1 MNSIETPA
9 MNEASIAEY
18 LLQHPEF
25 FERHAEMLTAVHLS
39 SGHGQRAV
47 SLQERQ
53 AEMLRDKIKG
63 LEGRIME
70 MVRNSSENSAIAHKI
85 HRWSCNLAAVQDVRA
100 TAPRHCRRHS
110 KRIRCARKSASACG
124 MWLGLMLGQL
134 FTMGVSEDAKSF
146 ATSLTM
152 PFCGPNLGF
161 EPTAW
166 LPNPS
171 EVQSMA
177 LLTLREGPN
186 DSQSPAFGL
195 LVLGSPDPLRFDATM
210 GTEFSRALP
219 SRPAPRWGVCARCLR
234 AIDGRLGASMGMPD
248 AVALAPQLQ
257 AYLQHVASERRL
269 APRTVAIYTEGL
281 QQLQAMAA
289 QAGHEVLALQP
300 PQIRRFVAAL
310 HAKGRHGRSIAL
322 WLSCWRG
329 FFNGRRGRA
338 G

>member
-85 HRWSCNLAAVQDVRA
+85 HRWSCNLAAVQDVRQL
-100 TAPRHCRRHS
+100 PRAIAEGIQ
-110 KRIRCARKSASACG
+110 KEFDVPQVGIRVWDVAG
-124 MWLGLMLGQL
+124 PYVGQL

-161 EPTAW
+161 EAASW
-166 LPNPS
+166 LPGGGIAHEDGS
-171 EVQSMA
+171 GAQSLA
-177 LLTLREGPN
+177 LLPLRDGPMA
-186 DSQSPAFGL
+186 SATPAFGL
-195 LVLGSPDPLRFDATM
+195 MVLASHDVHRFDATM
-210 GTEFSRALP
+210 GVDFLSNMTEM
-219 SRPAPRWGVCARCLR
+219 
-234 AIDGRLGASMGMPD
+234 AS
-248 AVALAPQLQ
+248 AALA
-257 AYLQHVASERRL
+257 RL
-269 APRTVAIYTEGL
+269 R
-281 QQLQAMAA
+281 
-289 QAGHEVLALQP
+289 
-300 PQIRRFVAAL
+300 
-310 HAKGRHGRSIAL
+310 
-322 WLSCWRG
+322 
-329 FFNGRRGRA
+329 
-338 G
+338 

>member
-1 MNSIETPA
+1 MNSIETSA
-9 MNEASIAEY
+9 MNDASIAEY
-18 LLQHPEF
+18 LLQHPDF
-25 FERHAEMLTAVHLS
+25 FERHAEMLTHVQLS

-70 MVRNSSENSAIAHKI
+70 RVRHSSENAVLAQNI
-85 HRWSCNLAAVQDVRA
+85 HRWSCGLAAVQDVRQLPHA
-100 TAPRHCRRHS
+100 VAEGIQKEFDVPQVG
-110 KRIRCARKSASACG
+110 IRVWGVASPYMG
-124 MWLGLMLGQL
+124 SL

-166 LPNPS
+166 LPDAHS
-171 EVQSMA
+171 VQSIA

-210 GTEFSRALP
+210 GTEFLSRIAEQASAAL
-219 SRPAPRWGVCARCLR
+219 
-234 AIDGRLGASMGMPD
+234 GRLRVMP
-248 AVALAPQLQ
+248 
-257 AYLQHVASERRL
+257 S
-269 APRTVAIYTEGL
+269 G
-281 QQLQAMAA
+281 
-289 QAGHEVLALQP
+289 
-300 PQIRRFVAAL
+300 
-310 HAKGRHGRSIAL
+310 
-322 WLSCWRG
+322 
-329 FFNGRRGRA
+329 N
-338 G
+338 

>member
-85 HRWSCNLAAVQDVRA
+85 HRWSCNLAAVQDVRQL
-100 TAPRHCRRHS
+100 PRAIAEGIQ
-110 KRIRCARKSASACG
+110 KEFDVPQVGIRVWDVAG
-124 MWLGLMLGQL
+124 PYVGQL

-166 LPNPS
+166 LPNPN

-210 GTEFSRALP
+210 GTEFLSRIAEQASAAL
-219 SRPAPRWGVCARCLR
+219 
-234 AIDGRLGASMGMPD
+234 GRLRVMP
-248 AVALAPQLQ
+248 
-257 AYLQHVASERRL
+257 S
-269 APRTVAIYTEGL
+269 G
-281 QQLQAMAA
+281 
-289 QAGHEVLALQP
+289 
-300 PQIRRFVAAL
+300 
-310 HAKGRHGRSIAL
+310 
-322 WLSCWRG
+322 
-329 FFNGRRGRA
+329 N
-338 G
+338 